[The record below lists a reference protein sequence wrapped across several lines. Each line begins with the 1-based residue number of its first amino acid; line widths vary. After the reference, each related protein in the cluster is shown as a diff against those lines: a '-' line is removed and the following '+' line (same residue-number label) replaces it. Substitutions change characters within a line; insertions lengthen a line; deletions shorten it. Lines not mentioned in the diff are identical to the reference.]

1 MLTAKPPR
9 KIQCQIC
16 KQEKSPR
23 EMMPAE
29 FVRAPVADIIRK
41 YHPDWSGNGYI
52 CLSDLNQ
59 FRTKYIAEMIE
70 QEKGELTKLE
80 EDVLRGMRE
89 HELTAKNINA
99 EFETLLTFGER
110 LADKVASFGG
120 SWTFIIIFAVFFLFW
135 MAANS
140 LVLLW
145 RPFDPYPFI
154 LLNLVLSCMAAIQ
167 APIIMMSQN
176 RQEAKDR
183 MRAEHD
189 YRINLKAELEVRQ
202 LSDKLDHLITHQW
215 QRLLEIQQ
223 IQIEIME
230 AVTERK

>member
-1 MLTAKPPR
+1 MLTTKPPR
-9 KIQCQIC
+9 KMQCQIC
-16 KQEKSPR
+16 KQEKNPR

-41 YHPDWSGNGYI
+41 YYPGWSANGYI

-70 QEKGELTKLE
+70 MGKGELTKLE
-80 EDVLRGMRE
+80 EDVIRGLRE

-99 EFETLLTFGER
+99 EFEIQLTFGER

-120 SWTFIIIFAVFFLFW
+120 SWPFIIIFAAFFILW
-135 MAANS
+135 LAANS
-140 LVLLW
+140 LLLFW
-145 RPFDPYPFI
+145 RPFDPYPYI
-154 LLNLVLSCMAAIQ
+154 LLNLLLSCMAAIQ

-202 LSDKLDHLITHQW
+202 LSEKLDHLITHQW

-230 AVTERK
+230 AVTTRK